1 MHGDGCMGE
10 PTAEEFASAK
20 VRGEARM
27 RGPRAESACY
37 EPSRDRVVVRLT
49 TGAEFAFSPREV
61 QGLPDAAA
69 ADLSAIEI
77 DSFGLGLHFPK
88 LDADLYVPALLRE
101 YSARSAGWRRDW
113 GRPADGRERPRRRR
127 HPAPMAIAAAG
138 HARIPLL
145 DASREG
151 A

>member
-1 MHGDGCMGE
+1 MGE

-61 QGLPDAAA
+61 QGLQDAAA

-88 LDADLYVPALLRE
+88 LDADLYVPALLEGIFGSKRWMA
-101 YSARSAGWRRDW
+101 ARLGAAGGRARTPAKAAASRANGNRG
-113 GRPADGRERPRRRR
+113 GRPRKNSAPGREPGGSK
-127 HPAPMAIAAAG
+127 P
-138 HARIPLL
+138 
-145 DASREG
+145 G
-151 A
+151 AE